1 MGIFCCLCT
10 GRWME
15 GEEGSTR
22 GRVLIAAGDGRRIL
36 QEEAWNRIFTK
47 SYSWS
52 NSGRGEIYWD
62 TGFVR
67 VLAYDVTLAMK
78 TGSQ

>member
-1 MGIFCCLCT
+1 
-10 GRWME
+10 ME
-15 GEEGSTR
+15 GEEGPTR
-22 GRVLIAAGDGRRIL
+22 GRVLIAAGDGRCIL

-52 NSGRGEIYWD
+52 NSGQGEIYWD

-67 VLAYDVTLAMK
+67 VLAYNATLAMK